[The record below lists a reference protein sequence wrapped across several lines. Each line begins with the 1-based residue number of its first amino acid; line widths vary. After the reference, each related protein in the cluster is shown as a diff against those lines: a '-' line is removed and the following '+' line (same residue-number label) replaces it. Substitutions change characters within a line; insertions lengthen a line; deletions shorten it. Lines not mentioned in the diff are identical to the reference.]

1 MLMLRQPLV
10 TFGLTAQL
18 TTFQLTTFMRTD
30 VRADA
35 QRTIELTAQLTTF
48 MRTDVRADAQ
58 TTIELTAQ
66 LTTFMRTDVR
76 ADAQTTAQLT
86 TFMRTDVRAD
96 AQTTTELT
104 VQLTTESIS
113 ESTAQLIEKSIMRVC
128 INDLE
133 RPRKLGVSV
142 TFGLTAQL
150 TTFQLTTFVR
160 TDVRAD
166 AQTTT
171 RNVWVDR
178 SVNHIPVNHI
188 HED

>member
-1 MLMLRQPLV
+1 MFAI
-10 TFGLTAQL
+10 TFT
-18 TTFQLTTFMRTD
+18 RTG

-35 QRTIELTAQLTTF
+35 RTTQTDLTAQFTAF
-48 MRTDVRADAQ
+48 MKPDFRAGAQ
-58 TTIELTAQ
+58 TRIE
-66 LTTFMRTDVR
+66 F
-76 ADAQTTAQLT
+76 TAQLT

-104 VQLTTESIS
+104 AQLTTEPTT
-113 ESTAQLIEKSIMRVC
+113 ESTAQLIEKPITRVC
-128 INDLE
+128 IDDLE
-133 RPRKLGVSV
+133 RPRKLGASV
-142 TFGLTAQL
+142 TFAFFAQL

-160 TDVRAD
+160 TDVCAD

-178 SVNHIPVNHI
+178 SVNHIPVDHI

>member
-1 MLMLRQPLV
+1 MWTYVRTDAQ
-10 TFGLTAQL
+10 TIQTELTG
-18 TTFQLTTFMRTD
+18 QLTTFMRND

-35 QRTIELTAQLTTF
+35 QTTNELTAQLTTF
-48 MRTDVRADAQ
+48 LRTDVRADAQ
-58 TTIELTAQ
+58 TSIELTAQ
-66 LTTFMRTDVR
+66 FTTFMTTDVR
-76 ADAQTTAQLT
+76 ADAQTNNELTAQLT
-86 TFMRTDVRAD
+86 TES
-96 AQTTTELT
+96 TT
-104 VQLTTESIS
+104 
-113 ESTAQLIEKSIMRVC
+113 ESTAQLIQKPITRVC

-178 SVNHIPVNHI
+178 SDIHITVNHI
-188 HED
+188 HEDRRSC